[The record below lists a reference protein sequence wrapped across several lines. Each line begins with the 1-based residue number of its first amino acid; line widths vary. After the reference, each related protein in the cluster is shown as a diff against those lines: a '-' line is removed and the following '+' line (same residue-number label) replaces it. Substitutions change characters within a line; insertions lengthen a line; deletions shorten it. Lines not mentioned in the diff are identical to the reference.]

1 MSSEAAGS
9 SLTEEK
15 IRHYKITAWVVTI
28 AIFLTGVSLAY
39 VQNKVSPVIPVFMDV
54 FSIDMTTAGWLSSVF
69 SIVAMISALPAAW
82 IIGRLGSRKC
92 GLIAII
98 CALIG
103 SALGIL
109 SGSIEILMV
118 SRVIEGIGVGI
129 ISVIAPALVS
139 MWFPA
144 QKRGAPMGLWG
155 AWQMAAQSLVFF
167 IGASVTDSFGWRG
180 LWVLEIALL
189 VVVLV
194 LYVAKVKAPPSE
206 YNFADAEN
214 KKFSMIEGLRVPSVW
229 FCGISTMC
237 FTFAC
242 FGFCNWIA
250 SYWVDTFGWSM
261 DEANNYVG
269 WIYFIEIFLVIGVG
283 FALNHVKN
291 RKRICEI
298 AHLFY
303 MLVLLWCFHMD
314 DPSFIWPFCIIYALA
329 EGSIPTTFW
338 TLIAQTV
345 PKPELA
351 PVTIGVLGLLQNL
364 GMLLEPPIAGFFIQ
378 TFGWGYGSLPMV
390 VAAGFGLLF
399 FCFVKIYPP
408 QEPMKA
414 LESADL

>member
-1 MSSEAAGS
+1 
-9 SLTEEK
+9 
-15 IRHYKITAWVVTI
+15 
-28 AIFLTGVSLAY
+28 
-39 VQNKVSPVIPVFMDV
+39 MDV

-82 IIGRLGSRKC
+82 IIGCLGSRKC
-92 GLIAII
+92 GLIAIV
-98 CALIG
+98 CALVG

-180 LWVLEIALL
+180 LWVLGIVLL

-194 LYVAKVKAPPSE
+194 LYAAKVKAPPSE

-314 DPSFIWPFCIIYALA
+314 DPGLIWPFCIIYALA

-364 GMLLEPPIAGFFIQ
+364 GMLLGPPIAGFFIQ
-378 TFGWGYGSLPMV
+378 TFGWSYGSLPMV

-408 QEPMKA
+408 QEPPKA
-414 LESADL
+414 LESANL

>member
-39 VQNKVSPVIPVFMDV
+39 AQNKVSPVIPVFMDV

-118 SRVIEGIGVGI
+118 VSRVIEGIGVGI

-155 AWQMAAQSLVFF
+155 GMANGRP
-167 IGASVTDSFGWRG
+167 I
-180 LWVLEIALL
+180 
-189 VVVLV
+189 
-194 LYVAKVKAPPSE
+194 
-206 YNFADAEN
+206 
-214 KKFSMIEGLRVPSVW
+214 
-229 FCGISTMC
+229 
-237 FTFAC
+237 AC
-242 FGFCNWIA
+242 F
-250 SYWVDTFGWSM
+250 
-261 DEANNYVG
+261 
-269 WIYFIEIFLVIGVG
+269 
-283 FALNHVKN
+283 
-291 RKRICEI
+291 
-298 AHLFY
+298 
-303 MLVLLWCFHMD
+303 FH
-314 DPSFIWPFCIIYALA
+314 
-329 EGSIPTTFW
+329 
-338 TLIAQTV
+338 
-345 PKPELA
+345 
-351 PVTIGVLGLLQNL
+351 
-364 GMLLEPPIAGFFIQ
+364 
-378 TFGWGYGSLPMV
+378 WG
-390 VAAGFGLLF
+390 
-399 FCFVKIYPP
+399 
-408 QEPMKA
+408 
-414 LESADL
+414 

>member
-167 IGASVTDSFGWRG
+167 IGASVTD
-180 LWVLEIALL
+180 
-189 VVVLV
+189 
-194 LYVAKVKAPPSE
+194 
-206 YNFADAEN
+206 
-214 KKFSMIEGLRVPSVW
+214 
-229 FCGISTMC
+229 
-237 FTFAC
+237 
-242 FGFCNWIA
+242 
-250 SYWVDTFGWSM
+250 
-261 DEANNYVG
+261 
-269 WIYFIEIFLVIGVG
+269 
-283 FALNHVKN
+283 
-291 RKRICEI
+291 
-298 AHLFY
+298 
-303 MLVLLWCFHMD
+303 
-314 DPSFIWPFCIIYALA
+314 
-329 EGSIPTTFW
+329 
-338 TLIAQTV
+338 
-345 PKPELA
+345 
-351 PVTIGVLGLLQNL
+351 
-364 GMLLEPPIAGFFIQ
+364 
-378 TFGWGYGSLPMV
+378 
-390 VAAGFGLLF
+390 
-399 FCFVKIYPP
+399 
-408 QEPMKA
+408 
-414 LESADL
+414 